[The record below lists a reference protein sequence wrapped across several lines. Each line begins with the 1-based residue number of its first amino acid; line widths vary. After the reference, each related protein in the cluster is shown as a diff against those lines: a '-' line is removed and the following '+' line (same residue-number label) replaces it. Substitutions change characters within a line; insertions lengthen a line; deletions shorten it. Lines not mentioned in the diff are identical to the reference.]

1 MYASITTVQFSPEKL
16 DEMFSAVRDMFPTFA
31 PRATGLQEAFV
42 IADRATGK
50 SMTIS
55 LWDTEA
61 NRNANEGLWKDAM
74 SKVAGFAIGQ
84 PVRQGYDTVER
95 FEV

>member
-16 DEMFSAVRDMFPTFA
+16 DEMFSAVRDMFPMVG
-31 PRATGLQEAFV
+31 PRAAGLQDVFV
-42 IADRATGK
+42 VADRATGK

-61 NRNANEGLWKDAM
+61 NRNANEGLWKEAM
-74 SKVAGFAIGQ
+74 SKVAGFAMGQ
-84 PVRQGYDTVER
+84 PVRQGYDIVER